1 MNMVKPLVILL
12 HGIGRSSFDML
23 HLQRRLERRDYDC
36 LNIKYPSTKHS
47 LEDLS
52 DIVTKQI
59 QSDARFEDASSINF
73 VAHSMGGV
81 LTRYIL
87 AKQRPQNLGRVVM
100 MGTPN
105 QGSQVADF
113 LMAEENGIRRSLKNV
128 FKYFFGPAGHQLGTN
143 MKHVDGNKVD
153 YPLGVIA
160 SDISLN
166 PLQNQIFNEPNDTLV
181 SVEATKIEG
190 MSDHIIIPSTHSIM
204 MFDPRV
210 TDQVIEFLKNGSFD
224 HKDDLKLENLPD
236 LPDGPA

>member
-1 MNMVKPLVILL
+1 MGKPLVILL
-12 HGIGRSSFDML
+12 HGIARSDWDMYP
-23 HLQRRLERRDYDC
+23 LQLRLEKRGYDC

-52 DIVTKQI
+52 DIVNEQI
-59 QSDARFEDASSINF
+59 ENDERFEDATSINF

-87 AKQRPQNLGRVVM
+87 AKHRPEKLGRVVM

-105 QGSQVADF
+105 QGSHVADF
-113 LMAEENGIRRSLKNV
+113 LMGEENGFKRTLKNA
-128 FKYFFGPAGHQLGTN
+128 FKRLWGPAGHQLGTN
-143 MKHVDGNKVD
+143 MEHVDGNKVD
-153 YPLGVIA
+153 YDLGVIA

-166 PLQNQIFNEPNDTLV
+166 PLQKHMFDEPNDTLV
-181 SVEATKIEG
+181 SVEATKLDG

-210 TDQVIEFLKNGSFD
+210 TDQVIEYLKNGSFD
-224 HKDDLKLENLPD
+224 HKDDLKPENLPD
-236 LPDGPA
+236 PTDGPA